1 MFGGRRSAR
10 SIASK
15 VGTVTRRRG
24 RANEAAKRV
33 EVARNRVHEK
43 VEAVADLEA
52 ELADELAV
60 IADEWDAKAAAIEPL
75 EVPLEKTDVKVRPLT
90 LVWVPVA

>member
-75 EVPLEKTDVKVRPLT
+75 EVPLEKTDVTVRPLT